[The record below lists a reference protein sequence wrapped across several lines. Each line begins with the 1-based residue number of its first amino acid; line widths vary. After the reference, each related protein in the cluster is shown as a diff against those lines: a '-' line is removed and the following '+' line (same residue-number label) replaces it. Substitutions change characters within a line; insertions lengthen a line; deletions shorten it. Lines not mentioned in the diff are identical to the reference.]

1 MIRAV
6 LFDMDGVLA
15 FTEKF
20 YAQRRLSYLAE
31 NGIQFENPP
40 DWTGANDTLIWEQS
54 VPDPV
59 LREKLRDGYGTYV
72 ESHPTPWNKLANPQA
87 RRALSLLKGL
97 GVSIAICSSSWRN
110 LVLELVD
117 QLDLD
122 GIVDYVLCGAECAAY
137 KPAPDI
143 YLAAMKHFGLNPDEV
158 LIVEDSPIGIEA
170 GRSAGAFVCAL
181 RQPAGTAIDQSGADL
196 VIDQLMDV
204 VDLTRSTNAHG

>member
-15 FTEKF
+15 FTEEF

-59 LREKLRDGYGTYV
+59 LREKLRDGYGAYV
-72 ESHPTPWNKLANPQA
+72 ENHPTPWNKLANPQA

-181 RQPAGTAIDQSGADL
+181 RQPTGAAIDQSGASL

-204 VDLTRSTNAHG
+204 VDLTRSTNALD